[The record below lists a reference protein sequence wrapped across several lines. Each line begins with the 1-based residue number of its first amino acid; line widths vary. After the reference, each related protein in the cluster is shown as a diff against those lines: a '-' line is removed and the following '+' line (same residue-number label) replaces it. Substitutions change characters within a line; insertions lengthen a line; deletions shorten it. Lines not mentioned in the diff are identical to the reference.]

1 MSVES
6 PNLQVSLTLKGYFY
20 FTFSVMLWGQTWVC
34 SKASPATQAV
44 VKQRAASTTG
54 AQQGAEQGGQQLG
67 LETPAPDGFQT
78 RGFRGRVSERD
89 SGSLTSSG
97 TAL

>member
-6 PNLQVSLTLKGYFY
+6 HNLQVSLTLKGYFY
-20 FTFSVMLWGQTWVC
+20 FTFSAMLWDQTWVC

-44 VKQRAASTTG
+44 VKERAAATTG
-54 AQQGAEQGGQQLG
+54 AQQGAKQGGQQLG

-89 SGSLTSSG
+89 SGSLTSLG